1 MIYDIVHRTTYDYDE
16 PVTLSVGDT
25 HLLAGDLDGQRCLDA
40 ALRVS
45 PEPEH
50 IRERIDYF
58 GNRAAH
64 FSIRDAHTTLEV
76 TASATIDTSARP
88 VDLGPADRR
97 PWESVTVDATTPLDV
112 LEYSLDS
119 SLVRRSADLEAY
131 ARPSFAPGRD
141 LHSAATELC
150 HRINA
155 DFAFDPKATDVDT
168 PLEQVMA
175 KRRGVCQDFA
185 HVMVGCLRSM
195 GLAARYVSGYLET
208 TPPPGRP
215 RLVGAD
221 RTHAWVGLHLGNG
234 VWIGVD
240 PTNDQVAGRHYLTTA
255 HGRDYSDI
263 PPLKGVIFTDAE
275 TSTLTV
281 SVDVVAR

>member
-1 MIYDIVHRTTYDYDE
+1 MIYDIVHRTTYEYDE
-16 PVTLSVGDT
+16 PVTFSVGDA
-25 HLLAGDLDGQRCLDA
+25 HLLTGELDGQRCLDA
-40 ALRVS
+40 ELRVS

-50 IRERIDYF
+50 YRERIDYF

-64 FSIRDAHTTLEV
+64 FSIREAHTVLEV
-76 TASATIDTSARP
+76 TASATIDTSTRP
-88 VDLGPADRR
+88 DDLGPAGQSA
-97 PWESVTVDATTPLDV
+97 WESVVIDASTPLEV
-112 LEYSLDS
+112 LEYALDS
-119 SLVRRSADLEAY
+119 TLVRRSAELEAY
-131 ARPSFAPGRD
+131 ARPSFSPGRD

-150 HRINA
+150 HRIHT

-168 PLEQVMA
+168 PLEHVMEN
-175 KRRGVCQDFA
+175 RRGVCQDFA

-195 GLAARYVSGYLET
+195 GLAARYISGYLET

-221 RTHAWVGLHLGNG
+221 RTHAWVGLHLGGG
-234 VWIGVD
+234 VWIGLD

-255 HGRDYSDI
+255 HGRDYSDV

-275 TSTLTV
+275 TSTLRV